1 MLLKDFEETENKLRQ
16 KEIITP
22 IGGTIISIVL
32 LLLAEAKELLFPEGK
47 YKKLKWYQ
55 PKRIWQLAQVA
66 IKLINSIMAVT
77 RK

>member
-1 MLLKDFEETENKLRQ
+1 MILKDFEETQSKLRQ
-16 KEIITP
+16 KEIINP
-22 IGGTIISIVL
+22 ISGTIISIIL
-32 LLLAEAKELLFPEGK
+32 LLLAEAKELLFPNGK
-47 YKKLKWYQ
+47 YRKLKWYQ